1 MNTYIKSPLNYTGG
15 KYKLLP
21 QIMPL
26 FPDDITDFWDLFC
39 GGANVGIN
47 VSAERVIYND
57 SNQKLIGLFNTI
69 SKQDFASFDNKVHRL
84 IKQYGLS
91 NSTEKG
97 YDFYRCS
104 SNSGLGSFNKSGFA
118 KLRDD
123 FNKMNRRDDKY
134 YLYLFVLITFAFN
147 NQIRFNSVGHY
158 NLPVG
163 KRDYNS
169 NIRKNLESFMN
180 ALSSQDSVFI
190 SKDFRKINIEEIRE
204 GSLIYCDPP
213 YLITTA
219 SYNEMGGWTEKEEYD
234 LLSFLDKLNECGLRF
249 ALSNVLHH
257 KGRSNDILLEW
268 APKYNVHNLSF
279 NYANSSYH
287 GKNTNEE
294 TQEVLITNY

>member
-26 FPDDITDFWDLFC
+26 FPEDITDFWDLFC

-57 SNQKLIGLFNTI
+57 SNQKLIGLFNSI
-69 SKQDFASFDNKVHRL
+69 SKQDFASFDNKIKRL

-91 NSTEKG
+91 DSTDNG
-97 YDFYRCS
+97 YDFYGCS
-104 SNSGLGSFNKSGFA
+104 GNSGLGSYNKTGFM

-123 FNKMNRRDDKY
+123 FNKLNRKDDKY
-134 YLYLFVLITFAFN
+134 YLYLYVLITFAFN
-147 NQIRFNSVGHY
+147 NQIRFNSLGNY

-169 NIRKNLESFMN
+169 NIRKNLELFMN
-180 ALSSQDSVFI
+180 ALSSQDCIFI
-190 SKDFRKINIEEIRE
+190 SKDFRKINVDDIKK

-219 SYNEMGGWTEKEEYD
+219 SYNEMGGWTDKEEYD
-234 LLSFLDKLNECGLRF
+234 LLSFLDRLNECGLRF
-249 ALSNVLHH
+249 ALSNVLCH
-257 KGRSNDILLEW
+257 KGRRNDILLEW
-268 APKYNVHNLSF
+268 APKYIVHNLSF